1 MVEPQSNKFYNE
13 TILNII
19 MMNPEEFKDIIY
31 EPEDNGIVTVTLN
44 RPERKN
50 AMSFLTALELKHA
63 ARNFDKDRSLKVMI
77 VTGCEES
84 DIFNSGGYFDPRV
97 YQDIPEQYKKEV
109 DLRDMASKDF
119 GLIYWDVSKPVI
131 FALNGPAIGGGITF
145 PIVCGDLIYMADDAW
160 LAMYF
165 VKRAVVPD
173 FATTYILPFIV
184 GLAKA
189 REMFYFGDHISAKE
203 AEELGII
210 NKAVP
215 KDQLMDYARE
225 QALRLIPPKGPSKS
239 ISFIKKI
246 INQSLRDMIA
256 EQADRENFGW
266 KKCITSKDNKESMKA
281 LKEKRDAVFIGK

>member
-1 MVEPQSNKFYNE
+1 MRNK
-13 TILNII
+13 II
-19 MMNPEEFKDIIY
+19 MMNPNDFKDIIY
-31 EPEDNGIVTVTLN
+31 EPEANGIVTVTLN

-50 AMSFLTALELKHA
+50 AMSFNTALELKHA
-63 ARNFDKDRSLKVMI
+63 AKIFDKDRNLKVMI
-77 VTGCEES
+77 ITGCKES
-84 DIFNSGGYFDPRV
+84 NIFNSGGYFDPRV
-97 YQDIPEQYKKEV
+97 FKEIPDEWKSEV

-119 GLIYWDVSKPVI
+119 GLVYWDISKPVI
-131 FALNGPAIGGGITF
+131 FAINGPAIGGGITF
-145 PIVCGDLIYMADDAW
+145 PIVCGDLIYMAEDAW

-173 FATTYILPFIV
+173 FATTYLLPFIV

-203 AEELGII
+203 AEQLGII

-215 KDQLMDYARE
+215 KEKLMDYARE

-246 INQSLRDMIA
+246 INKAFRDIIA
-256 EQADRENFGW
+256 EQADHENYGW
-266 KKCITSKDNKESMKA
+266 KKCITTKDNRESMAA
-281 LKEKRDAVFIGK
+281 LKEKREPHFIGK

>member
-1 MVEPQSNKFYNE
+1 
-13 TILNII
+13 
-19 MMNPEEFKDIIY
+19 MMNPNDFKDIIY

-50 AMSFLTALELKHA
+50 AMSFNTALELKHA
-63 ARNFDKDRSLKVMI
+63 AKLFDKDKNLNVMI
-77 VTGCEES
+77 ITGCKES

-97 YQDIPEQYKKEV
+97 IQEIPEEWRSEV
-109 DLRDMASKDF
+109 DLADMASKDF
-119 GLIYWDVSKPVI
+119 ALIYWDISKPVI
-131 FALNGPAIGGGITF
+131 FAINGPAIGGGITF

-203 AEELGII
+203 AEQLGII

-215 KDQLMDYARE
+215 KERLMDYARE

-239 ISFIKKI
+239 ISFIKKTINKALRQI
-246 INQSLRDMIA
+246 ISD
-256 EQADRENFGW
+256 QADSENFGW
-266 KKCITSKDNKESMKA
+266 KKTIITKDQRESMAA
-281 LKEKRDAVFIGK
+281 LKEKRDATFIGK